1 MYLKTD
7 GIVLRATDYNDSDK
21 LLTVLTRDRG
31 KLTLK
36 ARNVK
41 SGKNPMKAACQ
52 LLSYSEFTV
61 FENRGYLTV
70 NEAVTKEMFLDL
82 RSDLELLSLASYFAQ
97 VAEVV
102 SQEDSPSPQILSL
115 LLNSMYALGKL
126 HKPQLL
132 VKAAFELRIACLA
145 GYSPELSGCAVCGN
159 PTPDRFNVSH
169 GILLCDTCSS
179 EEFDGLRLPVSAG
192 SLMALH
198 FITKCDAKQLFSFQ
212 LSEETAQELSG
223 LTETYLATQ
232 LERGFSTLDF
242 YKSLFLQM

>member
-7 GIVLRATDYNDSDK
+7 GIVLRATEYSDTDK

-31 KLTLK
+31 KLTVK

-41 SGKNPMKAACQ
+41 SGRNPMKAACQ
-52 LLSYSEFTV
+52 LLAYSEFTI
-61 FENRGYLTV
+61 FENRGFLTV

-82 RSDLELLSLASYFAQ
+82 RQDLELLSLASYFAQ
-97 VAEVV
+97 VAEVI

-126 HKPQLL
+126 RKPQLL
-132 VKAAFELRIACLA
+132 VKAAFELRMACLA
-145 GYSPELSGCAVCGN
+145 GYAPDLSGCAVCGN

-169 GILLCDTCSS
+169 GVLQCDGCGG
-179 EEFDGLRLPVSAG
+179 EELDGLRLPVGSG
-192 SLMALH
+192 SLMAMH
-198 FITKCDAKQLFSFQ
+198 FITRCDPKQLFSFQ
-212 LSEETAQELSG
+212 IGEDSIRQLSG

-242 YKSLFLQM
+242 YKSLFLTA